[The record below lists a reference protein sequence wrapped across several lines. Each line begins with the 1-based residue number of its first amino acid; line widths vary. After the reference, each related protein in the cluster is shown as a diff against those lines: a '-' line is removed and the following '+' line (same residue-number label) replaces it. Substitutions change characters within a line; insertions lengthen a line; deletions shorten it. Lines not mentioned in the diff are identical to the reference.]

1 MDVMVSRQP
10 IVDRNLAVAA
20 YELLFHASRLTD
32 HFAELD
38 DTTAATRLITDALL
52 TLGIDQITDGH
63 PAIIAVSEAL
73 LLGPEVEALPSSVA
87 VALPADVPPTA
98 EVLIACAALKD
109 RGNQLV
115 LMDYGVGPQR
125 RAFLPLADLA
135 VLDIASLPQPQRR
148 QLVALLAGQGVGVIA
163 RGVETRAAYEA
174 ALAAGCSYFQGYFFS
189 RPSLIS
195 GGEIASSKLS
205 ALQLL
210 KAAHRPDLD
219 FDELERL
226 ILRDPAIAWKFLAY
240 LNSVEFSWRRRIESV
255 RHGLVMLGE
264 RATRTWVSLV
274 TVSAMVGPT
283 SPELSRLA
291 ITRGRFCELLG
302 AAARTDATALDL
314 FMTGTF
320 SLVDGLLDRPLPV
333 AVAQV
338 PLSAEAKAAILGEV
352 NAPGRVLRAVTAYE
366 RGHWEQ
372 LFTIAQQLG
381 VDGAEVNRCYMAAVE
396 WADGLLDDTRTKPAE
411 SALA

>member
-1 MDVMVSRQP
+1 MVSRQP

-38 DTTAATRLITDALL
+38 DTTAATRLITDAVL

-73 LLGPEVEALPSSVA
+73 LLGSEVEVLPASVA
-87 VALPADVPPTA
+87 VALPPSVLPTEEILA
-98 EVLIACAALKD
+98 ACESLKA
-109 RGNQLV
+109 RGNRLV
-115 LMDYGVGPQR
+115 LLDYAAGPQR

-135 VLDIASLPQPQRR
+135 VLDVTSLPQSQRR
-148 QLVALLAGQGVGVIA
+148 QVVSFLAGQGVDVVA
-163 RGVETRAAYEA
+163 RGVETREAYEA
-174 ALAAGCSYFQGYFFS
+174 ASAAGCAFFQGYFFS
-189 RPSLIS
+189 RPSLVS

-210 KAAHRPDLD
+210 KAAHRPQLD

-302 AAARTDATALDL
+302 TAAHSDATALDL

-338 PLSAEAKAAILGEV
+338 PLSADAKAAILGEV
-352 NAPGRVLRAVTAYE
+352 NAPGLVLRAVTAYE
-366 RGHWEQ
+366 RGNWDQ
-372 LFTIAQQLG
+372 LFTIAGQLG
-381 VDGAEVNRCYMAAVE
+381 VDGGEVNRCYMAAVE
-396 WADGLLDDTRTKPAE
+396 WADDLLDEGRPKPAE
-411 SALA
+411 PALA

>member
-1 MDVMVSRQP
+1 MVSRQP

-38 DTTAATRLITDALL
+38 DTTAATRLITDAVL
-52 TLGIDQITDGH
+52 TLGIEQITDGH

-73 LLGPEVEALPSSVA
+73 LLGPEVEALPANVA
-87 VALPADVPPTA
+87 VALPPAILPTA
-98 EVLIACAALKD
+98 AVLTACTELKD
-109 RGNQLV
+109 RGNKLV
-115 LMDYGVGPQR
+115 LLSYTNGPR
-125 RAFLPLADLA
+125 RAFLPLADMAVIDLA
-135 VLDIASLPQPQRR
+135 AVQPPSRR
-148 QLVALLAGQGVGVIA
+148 ALVGLLAEQHVEVIA

-174 ALAAGCSYFQGYFFS
+174 AAAAGCTYFQGYFFS
-189 RPSLIS
+189 RPSLVS
-195 GGEIASSKLS
+195 GSEIASAKLS

-219 FDELERL
+219 LDELERL

-302 AAARTDATALDL
+302 AAAGVDDTGLDL

-320 SLVDGLLDRPLPV
+320 SLVDGLLDRPLAV

-338 PLSAEAKAAILGEV
+338 PLSAVAKAAILGEL
-352 NAPGRVLRAVTAYE
+352 NGPGRVLRAVTAYE
-366 RGHWEQ
+366 RGHWET
-372 LFTIAQQLG
+372 LFAMAQQLG
-381 VDGAEVNRCYMAAVE
+381 LDGAAVNRCYIAAVE
-396 WADGLLDDTRTKPAE
+396 WADALLEDTSSKPPE
-411 SALA
+411 PALA